1 MKSNSRLL
9 SASEMMAVSG
19 GFFYWEA
26 EDYSENKVPSKE
38 EMEKIIKENTVNPHT
53 YGRIPTNMDAFYQ
66 TTLRQTMSI
75 GAGPVSIP
83 IPGQTGTMKD
93 RQDKWYK
100 HCGGCHKY

>member
-1 MKSNSRLL
+1 
-9 SASEMMAVSG
+9 
-19 GFFYWEA
+19 
-26 EDYSENKVPSKE
+26 
-38 EMEKIIKENTVNPHT
+38 
-53 YGRIPTNMDAFYQ
+53 MDAFYQ